1 MIVAL
6 HAADVPGGIY
16 NICSGRPISVRQL
29 VEGWIADWGFSVRL
43 NLGKF
48 SIPTYES
55 LAFWGNGAKTEAAL
69 KGIKYD

>member
-1 MIVAL
+1 MMLNKSLRRIKNV
-6 HAADVPGGIY
+6 VFKQKTT
-16 NICSGRPISVRQL
+16 RISF
-29 VEGWIADWGFSVRL
+29 EGWIADWGFSVRL

-48 SIPTYES
+48 SIPTYEP